1 MATGRSPELDEARR
15 ARVEVRLSNPERS
28 AIEDAAGRVGLSV
41 GEWLRVT
48 ALTAAGAGDLLSQ
61 LRRIEP
67 SLVERVDADRRRRVL
82 SPRASVAPIWTHGPH
97 PHCRVEEMASERLTY
112 EAEIR
117 MDVRPSFFPHEP
129 DEVWPPKRGEP
140 RLRARDLRDP
150 PPGFDAEMRARR
162 AGLTEGLLDPVVGL
176 RIMSAWA
183 WEHGYKVDA
192 VVATNALEDRGPN
205 QPHAFAL
212 LRHGGEIETAL
223 QLRPGEQAD
232 LSDLAD
238 LRPILQRQLRLLHD
252 LGAEGPFAVAVSLHG
267 ARGSRLRG
275 PAIDRLDFALG
286 SPITEDHLFLPIVE
300 VPTADDA
307 VAALRQPLD
316 ALWQESGL
324 QRCHLLDLAQ

>member
-1 MATGRSPELDEARR
+1 
-15 ARVEVRLSNPERS
+15 
-28 AIEDAAGRVGLSV
+28 
-41 GEWLRVT
+41 
-48 ALTAAGAGDLLSQ
+48 
-61 LRRIEP
+61 
-67 SLVERVDADRRRRVL
+67 
-82 SPRASVAPIWTHGPH
+82 
-97 PHCRVEEMASERLTY
+97 MASERLTY

-162 AGLTEGLLDPVVGL
+162 AGLIEGLLDPVVGL
-176 RIMSAWA
+176 RIMSAPA
-183 WEHGYKVDA
+183 WELGYKVDA
-192 VVATNALEDRGPN
+192 VVATNALEDRGPSK
-205 QPHAFAL
+205 PHAFAL

-223 QLRPGEQAD
+223 QLRSAERDSP
-232 LSDLAD
+232 DLAD
-238 LRPILQRQLRLLHD
+238 LANLRRILERQLRLLYD

-267 ARGSRLRG
+267 ARGSRVRG
-275 PAIDRLDFALG
+275 PAIDRPDFALG